1 MFRCFFCYHEVIW
14 DNDFMLSEVSD
25 IDDDE
30 AIVSYY
36 LCPFCGRSYEVS
48 EPLKEEK
55 ADEYSDYWNEEP
67 RRGEYKLNNFTT
79 MKKFSEWNWKV
90 RYLTYLLVAAA
101 IVFGLA
107 ALSTLT

>member
-1 MFRCFFCYHEVIW
+1 
-14 DNDFMLSEVSD
+14 
-25 IDDDE
+25 
-30 AIVSYY
+30 
-36 LCPFCGRSYEVS
+36 
-48 EPLKEEK
+48 
-55 ADEYSDYWNEEP
+55 
-67 RRGEYKLNNFTT
+67 